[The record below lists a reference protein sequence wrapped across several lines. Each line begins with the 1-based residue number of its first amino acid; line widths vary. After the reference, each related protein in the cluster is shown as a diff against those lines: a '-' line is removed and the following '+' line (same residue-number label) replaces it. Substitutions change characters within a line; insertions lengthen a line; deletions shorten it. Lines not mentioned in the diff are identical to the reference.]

1 MRIRMLCALLVASAP
16 VAMMAGLAPS
26 AQAAAAVPPQLQV
39 LEQKMQTL
47 QVSTEH
53 FSTKYEIA
61 TPTLKEGG
69 FSFGLAY
76 GITGEATL
84 SPLQANL
91 TLDVAGKQT
100 PERLVGETLYV
111 YEPRLSHLDKGRPW
125 VRIEH
130 ETLEKVIQFDPSGNP
145 QSKGTTTEALG
156 AFSNLLSILNG
167 ALSIKQVGP
176 TTVDGQAVTEFTAS
190 LSPQVLLG
198 VFTQQEINEL
208 KLLGRP
214 SVELLE
220 YISET
225 GVPVRTTLE
234 LRINGIGVSA
244 SVDISAINEPVT
256 VTAPPIDMTVT
267 QAQRRTL
274 LKLEATKGSVKAK
287 AVKGKGKG
295 KGKQGKGKHGKGKHG
310 KGKHGK
316 GAAGKKH

>member
-1 MRIRMLCALLVASAP
+1 MRIRTLCALLVALLP
-16 VAMMAGLAPS
+16 VAVIASLAPG
-26 AQAAAAVPPQLQV
+26 AQAAVAVPPALQA
-39 LEQKMQTL
+39 LEQKMEGL
-47 QVSTEH
+47 NVSTER

-61 TPTLKEGG
+61 TPSLKEGG

-76 GITGEATL
+76 GISGEATL

-91 TLDVAGKQT
+91 TVNVAGKHT

-130 ETLEKVIQFDPSGNP
+130 ETLQKVIQFDPSGNP
-145 QSKGTTTEALG
+145 QSKGASTEARG
-156 AFSNLLSILNG
+156 AFSNLLSILQG
-167 ALSIKQVGP
+167 ALSVKQVGP
-176 TTVDGQAVTEFTAS
+176 TKVDGQAVTEFTAS

-214 SVELLE
+214 SVELLV
-220 YISET
+220 YLSEA
-225 GVPVRTTLE
+225 GLPVRTTLE

-244 SVDISAINEPVT
+244 SVDITGTNQPVA
-256 VTAPPIDMTVT
+256 VTAPAISETIT
-267 QAQRRTL
+267 QAQRRSL
-274 LKLEATKGSVKAK
+274 LKLEGNAT
-287 AVKGKGKG
+287 VKGKIT
-295 KGKQGKGKHGKGKHG
+295 HP

-316 GAAGKKH
+316 GAKGGKGHKGKGKTGRKH